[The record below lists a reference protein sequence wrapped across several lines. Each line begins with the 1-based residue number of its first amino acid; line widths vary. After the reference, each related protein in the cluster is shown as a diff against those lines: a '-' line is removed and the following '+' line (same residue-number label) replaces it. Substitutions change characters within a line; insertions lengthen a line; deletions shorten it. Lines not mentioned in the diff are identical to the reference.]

1 MGLAAPRVREPEEIR
16 STSGIAPS
24 CGGSCHRKWA
34 KLMQVAAGDFFV
46 ICKCELG
53 RGAVTER
60 LSDCTFV
67 YAAIFNALMPPNWHM
82 TEHCSDD
89 PMD

>member
-34 KLMQVAAGDFFV
+34 KLMQVAAGNFFV

-53 RGAVTER
+53 
-60 LSDCTFV
+60 
-67 YAAIFNALMPPNWHM
+67 
-82 TEHCSDD
+82 
-89 PMD
+89 